1 VIGAGRGIGRDVAV
15 ELAEMGVRLGLVARS
30 EGQLAATAAQVRG
43 LGARAVVLPA
53 DLEDPSQVEDLLLRV
68 ANELGGVDI
77 LVNNAG
83 VVRPLGPTLEL
94 RVKQWTRAV
103 ELILISPVR
112 LTVGLAPGMLARGW
126 GRIVNVSSGVVTAPA
141 SMVGGNAYVTA
152 KSALEAHTVN
162 LAAELAATGV
172 TVNAYRPGAVATQM
186 QEWIRDQE
194 PARVGGGLV
203 ERFRSRYEAGALISP
218 ETSAR
223 ALVSHLASDETG
235 QIWDVSDPV

>member
-186 QEWIRDQE
+186 QEWIRDQD